1 MKPDPMDTSVLRP
14 ARSSLMRRLLG
25 DEPWLLLVMVLVCV
39 LGMLALSD
47 SVLWPMLGAVLVA
60 ILARTLLWGQL
71 RGEGRATDADEG
83 QP

>member
-1 MKPDPMDTSVLRP
+1 MKPDPMDTSIPRP
-14 ARSSLMRRLLG
+14 ARPSFMRRLLG

-39 LGMLALSD
+39 LGMLALAD

-60 ILARTLLWGQL
+60 ILARALLWEQV
-71 RGEGRATDADEG
+71 RGEGPPSDSDKG